1 MYVDN
6 AIDEPSLER
15 NNKDNDFGNN
25 NLYNKNSINLNTQ
38 AVNDNQVI
46 TKSYIDQFHQENERS
61 RRDVGLDFYDE
72 ADDLEKKIQDND
84 LNDDKLTNINLITFN
99 NSPTDDSHVSNKK
112 YIDDGLDKNTFVRFN
127 ETLENYLK
135 VSVGND
141 IYNLTKYNKFHLTD
155 ITVIIAGNNGLSL
168 LPNWRF
174 VCNDKNIS
182 GKISNFIKSTKT
194 KSPTGDSGSTTLPP
208 IGSAFLYIETSS
220 NNDGKKFL

>member
-1 MYVDN
+1 MV
-6 AIDEPSLER
+6 
-15 NNKDNDFGNN
+15 
-25 NLYNKNSINLNTQ
+25 
-38 AVNDNQVI
+38 
-46 TKSYIDQFHQENERS
+46 
-61 RRDVGLDFYDE
+61 
-72 ADDLEKKIQDND
+72 KKIQDND
-84 LNDDKLTNINLITFN
+84 LNNNKLTNINLITFN

-112 YIDDGLDKNTFVRFN
+112 YIDDGLDKNTIVRFN

-135 VSVGND
+135 VSVGDD
-141 IYNLTKYNKFHLTD
+141 IYNLTKYKKFQLPD
-155 ITVIIAGNNGLSL
+155 ITVIIAGKNGLTL

-220 NNDGKKFL
+220 NNNGKILL